1 MRRGLLSLAWGSAQ
15 AGASLTLASSA
26 WLVSGLSPS
35 PLVNSLLPVFGT
47 AASLLPLPQHPL
59 LGSLV
64 QMAATLV
71 LVGVGLAAPV
81 PAGLDGGGSAN
92 LWLLILAL
100 LAVLLF
106 GLGLQIAQFPLQRY
120 LVGHQGVSMR
130 RLRSGSDLGA
140 LLGHLLTG
148 LLFPIGK
155 AVLQFSQALVLL
167 LPLLPA
173 ALQSG
178 QARPARAE
186 PSAPDLALASPE
198 QGLNWRCCLQ
208 GVLFGSLFSLLP
220 LWVRQQG
227 AGNCFD
233 FGMLLTAYG
242 LGRLLSASWPVLS
255 LPFPGA
261 GVGRYLLLSGLLA
274 ATQWLPGWSSLALFL
289 PMGALAGSSDA
300 RLAASLAHLADEPL
314 RWQTLERSSAV
325 GALVGSLVMGSLAQ
339 WLGLPLALP
348 LQVVAF
354 LAAALPLAIRGAA
367 RPAS

>member
-1 MRRGLLSLAWGSAQ
+1 VRRGLLSLAWGSAQ

-35 PLVNSLLPVFGT
+35 PLVNSLLPVLGT
-47 AASLLPLPQHPL
+47 AASLAPLPQHPV
-59 LGSLV
+59 LGSLL
-64 QMAATLV
+64 QIGAAL
-71 LVGVGLAAPV
+71 LLIAVGLWGPTAA
-81 PAGLDGGGSAN
+81 ALAGSAN
-92 LWLLILAL
+92 LWLLGLAL

-106 GLGLQIAQFPLQRY
+106 GLGLQIAQLPLQRF
-120 LVGHQGVSMR
+120 LVGTKGLSMR

-148 LLFPIGK
+148 LLFPIGQ
-155 AVLQFSQALVLL
+155 AVLQFSQAVVLL

-173 ALQSG
+173 ALQSRR
-178 QARPARAE
+178 ARQPGPPSEAVSPELAE
-186 PSAPDLALASPE
+186 PAPPE
-198 QGLNWRCCLQ
+198 RLNWRCCLQ
-208 GVLFGSLFSLLP
+208 GLLFGSLFSLLP

-242 LGRLLSASWPVLS
+242 LGRLLAASWPALS
-255 LPFPGA
+255 PPIPWAGGA
-261 GVGRYLLLSGLLA
+261 RYLLLAGLLA

-300 RLAASLAHLADEPL
+300 RLAASLDHLGDEPL
-314 RWQTLERSSAV
+314 RWQALERSSAV
-325 GALVGSLVMGSLAQ
+325 GALVGSLLMGGSAQ

-354 LAAALPLAIRGAA
+354 LAAALPLSVLGPSRSGD
-367 RPAS
+367 